1 MLFLLKL
8 DRGIAMKI
16 GEALRKERI
25 KLGLTQDQMCAGIL
39 SRPFYARIESRK
51 NRINA
56 ESLFKIL
63 LEHQVDL
70 VEFCDLIQD
79 DYTSEER
86 KVEKQFEFKM
96 NLAVSAKDTE
106 ALDKYCQQIMNSSN
120 NEVLKLRALITS
132 AYFKGET
139 DKIDVEI
146 RTKIKAEFD
155 GGNNWLE
162 RPDLLRLLANT
173 MPMWPQD
180 ELDFLI
186 GRLLDFAK
194 KSELSELTTERYL
207 RLLEN
212 YLVVCYD
219 RKVHKKTT
227 HFDHIDD
234 AMEYIIDATESF
246 HLMIYRIKVF
256 YMKALFLDQMDKAK
270 EIRQDLGVLG
280 YKNFIASWPEY

>member
-1 MLFLLKL
+1 
-8 DRGIAMKI
+8 MKI
-16 GEALRKERI
+16 GEALRKERL
-25 KLGLTQDQMCAGIL
+25 KLGLTQEQMCEGIL
-39 SRPFYARIESRK
+39 SRPFYAKVESDK

-79 DYTSEER
+79 DYTLEER

-120 NEVLKLRALITS
+120 NEVLKLRALITL
-132 AYFKGET
+132 ADFKGET

-207 RLLEN
+207 RSLEN

-246 HLMIYRIKVF
+246 HLMIYRIEVF

-280 YKNFIASWPEY
+280 YKNFIASWPE

>member
-1 MLFLLKL
+1 
-8 DRGIAMKI
+8 
-16 GEALRKERI
+16 
-25 KLGLTQDQMCAGIL
+25 
-39 SRPFYARIESRK
+39 
-51 NRINA
+51 
-56 ESLFKIL
+56 
-63 LEHQVDL
+63 
-70 VEFCDLIQD
+70 
-79 DYTSEER
+79 
-86 KVEKQFEFKM
+86 M

-132 AYFKGET
+132 ADFKGET

-246 HLMIYRIKVF
+246 HLMIYRIEVF
-256 YMKALFLDQMDKAK
+256 YMKALFLDQKDKTK
-270 EIRQDLGVLG
+270 EIKQELRKIG
-280 YKNFIASWPEY
+280 YGNMIANWLE

>member
-1 MLFLLKL
+1 
-8 DRGIAMKI
+8 MKI
-16 GEALRKERI
+16 GEALRKERL
-25 KLGLTQDQMCAGIL
+25 KLGLTQEQMCEGIL
-39 SRPFYARIESRK
+39 SRPFYAKVESDK

-56 ESLFKIL
+56 ESLFQIL
-63 LEHQVDL
+63 LEHQIDL

-79 DYTSEER
+79 DYTLEER

-132 AYFKGET
+132 ADFKGET

-186 GRLLDFAK
+186 GRLLDFAN

-219 RKVHKKTT
+219 RKVHKQLT

-234 AMEYIIDATESF
+234 VMEYIINATGSF
-246 HLMIYRIKVF
+246 HLMIYRIEVF
-256 YMKALFLDQMDKAK
+256 YMKALFLDQKDKTK

-280 YKNFIASWPEY
+280 YKNFIASWSE

>member
-1 MLFLLKL
+1 
-8 DRGIAMKI
+8 MKI
-16 GEALRKERI
+16 GEALRKERL
-25 KLGLTQDQMCAGIL
+25 KLGLTQEQMCEGIL
-39 SRPFYARIESRK
+39 SRPFYAKVESDK

-56 ESLFKIL
+56 ESLFQIL
-63 LEHQVDL
+63 LEHQIDL

-79 DYTSEER
+79 DYTLEER
-86 KVEKQFEFKM
+86 KVEKQFETKM
-96 NLAVSAKDTE
+96 NQAVSAKDTE

-120 NEVLKLRALITS
+120 NEILKLRALITLT
-132 AYFKGET
+132 YFKGKT

-146 RTKIKAEFD
+146 RKKIKAEFD
-155 GGNNWLE
+155 EGNNWLE

-219 RKVHKKTT
+219 RKVHKKTA

-246 HLMIYRIKVF
+246 HLMIYRIEVF

-280 YKNFIASWPEY
+280 YKNFIASWPE

>member
-1 MLFLLKL
+1 
-8 DRGIAMKI
+8 MKI

-39 SRPFYARIESRK
+39 SRPFYARIESGK

-86 KVEKQFEFKM
+86 KVEKQFKM

-132 AYFKGET
+132 A
-139 DKIDVEI
+139 
-146 RTKIKAEFD
+146 
-155 GGNNWLE
+155 
-162 RPDLLRLLANT
+162 
-173 MPMWPQD
+173 
-180 ELDFLI
+180 
-186 GRLLDFAK
+186 
-194 KSELSELTTERYL
+194 
-207 RLLEN
+207 
-212 YLVVCYD
+212 
-219 RKVHKKTT
+219 
-227 HFDHIDD
+227 
-234 AMEYIIDATESF
+234 
-246 HLMIYRIKVF
+246 
-256 YMKALFLDQMDKAK
+256 LFQA
-270 EIRQDLGVLG
+270 
-280 YKNFIASWPEY
+280 

>member
-1 MLFLLKL
+1 
-8 DRGIAMKI
+8 MKI
-16 GEALRKERI
+16 GEALRKERL
-25 KLGLTQDQMCAGIL
+25 KLGLTQEQMCEGIL
-39 SRPFYARIESRK
+39 SRPFYAKVESDK

-120 NEVLKLRALITS
+120 NEVLKLRALITL
-132 AYFKGET
+132 ADFKGET

-219 RKVHKKTT
+219 RKVHKKTA

-246 HLMIYRIKVF
+246 HLMIYRIEVF

-270 EIRQDLGVLG
+270 EIRHDLGVLG
-280 YKNFIASWPEY
+280 YKNFIASWPE

>member
-1 MLFLLKL
+1 
-8 DRGIAMKI
+8 MKI
-16 GEALRKERI
+16 GEALRKERL
-25 KLGLTQDQMCAGIL
+25 KLGLTQEQMCEGIL
-39 SRPFYARIESRK
+39 SRPFYAKVESDK

-56 ESLFKIL
+56 ESLFQIL
-63 LEHQVDL
+63 LEHQIDL

-79 DYTSEER
+79 DYTLEER
-86 KVEKQFEFKM
+86 KVEKQFETKM
-96 NLAVSAKDTE
+96 NQAVSAKDTE

-120 NEVLKLRALITS
+120 NEILKLRALITLT
-132 AYFKGET
+132 YFKGKT

-146 RTKIKAEFD
+146 RKKIKAEFD
-155 GGNNWLE
+155 EGNNWLE

-219 RKVHKKTT
+219 RKVHKKTAY
-227 HFDHIDD
+227 FDHIDD

-246 HLMIYRIKVF
+246 HLMIYRIEVF

-280 YKNFIASWPEY
+280 YKNFIASWPE